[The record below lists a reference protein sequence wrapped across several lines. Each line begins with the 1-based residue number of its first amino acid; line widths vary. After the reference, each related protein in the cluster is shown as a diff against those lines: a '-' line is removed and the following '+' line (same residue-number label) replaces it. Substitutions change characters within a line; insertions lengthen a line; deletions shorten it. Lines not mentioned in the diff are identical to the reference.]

1 MYIVNHLLNEKSN
14 LNLFKFHW
22 SKKCKIKIY
31 KNLIMTKKTGLL
43 ILFIT
48 FSLTI
53 NAQKKQI
60 LLKKGNLTIEQQVTI
75 KVKKMTLELE
85 LTEAQQN
92 KLIPVLTKHITE
104 RKAQLDKR
112 KKEKGEE
119 KKIEVNDRFQ
129 IANKILDRKIIFQKE
144 MKTILNEE
152 QFNRFKELQKNREI
166 GMKKK
171 GLKKKKRF

>member
-1 MYIVNHLLNEKSN
+1 
-14 LNLFKFHW
+14 
-22 SKKCKIKIY
+22 
-31 KNLIMTKKTGLL
+31 MTKKTGLL

-92 KLIPVLTKHITE
+92 KLIPVLAKQITE
-104 RKAQLDKR
+104 RRAQLDKR
-112 KKEKGEE
+112 KKGKREE
-119 KKIEVNDRFQ
+119 KKIEANDRFQ

-152 QFNRFKELQKNREI
+152 QFNRFKELQKKREQ
-166 GMKKK
+166 GMRKK
-171 GLKKKKRF
+171 GLNKKKRF

>member
-1 MYIVNHLLNEKSN
+1 ML
-14 LNLFKFHW
+14 
-22 SKKCKIKIY
+22 KKKR
-31 KNLIMTKKTGLL
+31 
-43 ILFIT
+43 
-48 FSLTI
+48 
-53 NAQKKQI
+53 I

-92 KLIPVLTKHITE
+92 KLTPVLTKHITE

-112 KKEKGEE
+112 KKGKGEE
-119 KKIEVNDRFQ
+119 KKIEANDRFK

-152 QFNRFKELQKNREI
+152 QFNRFKELQKNREL
-166 GMKKK
+166 GMRKK

>member
-14 LNLFKFHW
+14 LNLLKFHW

-92 KLIPVLTKHITE
+92 KLTPVLTKHITE

-112 KKEKGEE
+112 KKGKGEE
-119 KKIEVNDRFQ
+119 KKIEANNRFQ

>member
-1 MYIVNHLLNEKSN
+1 
-14 LNLFKFHW
+14 
-22 SKKCKIKIY
+22 
-31 KNLIMTKKTGLL
+31 MTKKTGLL

-53 NAQKKQI
+53 NAQKKRI

-112 KKEKGEE
+112 KKGKGEE
-119 KKIEVNDRFQ
+119 KKIEANDRFK

-152 QFNRFKELQKNREI
+152 QFNRFKELQKNREL
-166 GMKKK
+166 GMRKK

>member
-1 MYIVNHLLNEKSN
+1 
-14 LNLFKFHW
+14 
-22 SKKCKIKIY
+22 
-31 KNLIMTKKTGLL
+31 
-43 ILFIT
+43 
-48 FSLTI
+48 
-53 NAQKKQI
+53 
-60 LLKKGNLTIEQQVTI
+60 
-75 KVKKMTLELE
+75 MTLELE

-104 RKAQLDKR
+104 RKTQLDKR

-144 MKTILNEE
+144 MKNILNQE
-152 QFNRFKELQKNREI
+152 QFNRFKELQKNRELE
-166 GMKKK
+166 MRKK

>member
-14 LNLFKFHW
+14 LNFFKFHW

-92 KLIPVLTKHITE
+92 KLTPVLTKHITE
-104 RKAQLDKR
+104 RKAQLGKR
-112 KKEKGEE
+112 KKGKGEE
-119 KKIEVNDRFQ
+119 KKIEANNRFQ

>member
-1 MYIVNHLLNEKSN
+1 MEQRTLRVYGFLMNDSGQVLIAVERYKGIPMVKFPGGGVDWGEGHKDALIRE
-14 LNLFKFHW
+14 FKEE
-22 SKKCKIKIY
+22 
-31 KNLIMTKKTGLL
+31 LDL
-43 ILFIT
+43 
-48 FSLTI
+48 
-53 NAQKKQI
+53 
-60 LLKKGNLTIEQQVTI
+60 TI

-92 KLIPVLTKHITE
+92 KLTPVLTKHITE

-112 KKEKGEE
+112 KKGKGEE
-119 KKIEVNDRFQ
+119 KKIEANNRFQ

>member
-1 MYIVNHLLNEKSN
+1 
-14 LNLFKFHW
+14 
-22 SKKCKIKIY
+22 
-31 KNLIMTKKTGLL
+31 MTKKTGLL

-104 RKAQLDKR
+104 RKTQLDKR

-144 MKTILNEE
+144 MKNILNQE
-152 QFNRFKELQKNREI
+152 QFNRFKELQKNRELE
-166 GMKKK
+166 MRKK